1 MNDAAPAEGGK
12 KGRVRKAVA
21 LALTYMGVPATTARK
36 LAGPISKA
44 LPFIAAIPLMFPLV
58 LFSVVAGSEDQAA
71 ARATETVDE
80 GGPVATNP
88 EAYSRVPASLLAAY
102 REAAARSVVPWTLL
116 AAVGELSSGSGRGM
130 NSSSYGSM
138 MLAPS
143 SGWVPPGT
151 GRTVHIEH
159 AGPLSEIPER
169 LHGLEV
175 SAGDVVVVSPLPPLV
190 GETEGSLGDAVARA
204 SLAVPGSVVV
214 MWWTVDMPDWQERE
228 VKDCKPVP
236 SAPPGSEGPAEI
248 VPEEPECTVTVED
261 YIASDRNMLE
271 HLNEALYSMS
281 ADMPPNFVV
290 MDFEP
295 VRGPRLM
302 RPGPTGGFSDPQ
314 ALDGPQAIST
324 RLSME
329 AAEKAR
335 VASLTKEEP
344 SGECPTVASDA
355 GGVGVFGLDYEALV
369 EYGIVSRSISP
380 SRLEDVCYAS
390 YVMVRLLERAA
401 ADEAQFRGRGLRP
414 LLKELGNG
422 ARGDLESK
430 ESLDEFW
437 TQVMFSVSPVFS
449 EGADPCSGLFYGSPP
464 RSTADAIA
472 DAWRCVVETRDIP
485 QWDVL
490 EAEAGR
496 ELQQRRLDSEA
507 AARRAVADALG
518 VSWRY
523 SKMQPCQLFPMTA
536 EQFEAHKPDIEAA
549 DRCTPVVEAYAAAQ
563 LFASSASE
571 ASSIAGWGKS
581 VAGWQIFESV
591 LGDSFSRGEFA
602 SKGPWRTRYYPLQ
615 CRREASEVLSGIS
628 TLAAPSLT
636 VEDISGVQAA
646 SADSPARQK
655 LQVSLDEAS
664 LRIYRS
670 SSCADIFNESYEAL
684 VLISGLPMLASIGE
698 DSGYSGGEPTGVDMP
713 EDAIADPESPAA
725 SARSVFIA
733 ISGLAQAYS
742 VDSAEDLEGA
752 PLLARASHRPFSDRD
767 PYGSSVR
774 GTLPSGAFT
783 SRAMALIYSQM
794 PGLFSGMAWEMGGYG
809 LVPESIPHSASFNL
823 QSQGVDPRLVL
834 ALARHHGPL
843 DALRGCDG
851 VSTGSYGL
859 FGLSDRDLGCSTP
872 SDQVAFAAST
882 LMSLK
887 DNAGGSFQGAVYA
900 WLSDDPRRT
909 AELWVASG
917 WDIRAF
923 SDTAQVDLASLGPGG
938 GRSPLSFWYEHQMS
952 YVGIVGSTAEEASYT
967 LGVPMYLLGDYDGSM
982 SPPTPTTIVRSCPG
996 GCYGIRN
1003 VHPATGA
1010 RNVMHWGV
1018 DFSHPRGTPIRSVAD
1033 GVVTVVGFRTGW
1045 GNTVMVDHG
1054 SGVVSL
1060 YAHLDAFATSP
1071 GQEVVSGQL
1080 IGFVGSTGRS
1090 TGPHLHFE
1098 LVISGLRSDP
1108 CEPRGSGYYI
1118 PCTFAFR

>member
-1 MNDAAPAEGGK
+1 
-12 KGRVRKAVA
+12 
-21 LALTYMGVPATTARK
+21 MGVPATTARK

-44 LPFIAAIPLMFPLV
+44 LPFVATIPLMVPLV
-58 LFSVVAGSEDQAA
+58 LFSAAAGSEDQAA
-71 ARATETVDE
+71 ARATATVDE
-80 GGPVATNP
+80 GGSVATSP
-88 EAYSRVPASLLAAY
+88 EAYSRVPASLLSAY

-116 AAVGELSSGSGRGM
+116 AAVGELISGSGRGM
-130 NSSSYGSM
+130 ASSSYGSM
-138 MLAPS
+138 LLAPS

-190 GETEGSLGDAVARA
+190 GETEGSLRDAVARA

-236 SAPPGSEGPAEI
+236 SAPPGSAGPAKI

-369 EYGIVSRSISP
+369 EYGIVSRSVSA

-401 ADEAQFRGRGLRP
+401 ADEAQFRGRGLKP

-437 TQVMFSVSPVFS
+437 TQVIFSVSPVFS
-449 EGADPCSGLFYGSPP
+449 EGDDPCMGLFSGSPSQ
-464 RSTADAIA
+464 STANAIA
-472 DAWRCVVETRDIP
+472 DAWRCVVETRDVP
-485 QWDVL
+485 QWDVV
-490 EAEAGR
+490 EPEAGVP
-496 ELQQRRLDSEA
+496 LQQRRLDSEA
-507 AARRAVADALG
+507 AARRAVADALE
-518 VSWRY
+518 VSWRH
-523 SKMQPCQLFPMTA
+523 SEMQSCQLFPMTS
-536 EQFEAHKPDIEAA
+536 EQFDTYKPNVEDA

-563 LFASSASE
+563 LFAASAAE
-571 ASSIAGWGKS
+571 ASGMAGWELS
-581 VAGWQIFESV
+581 VAGWQPFEGV
-591 LGDSFSRGEFA
+591 LGDSSSREEFA
-602 SKGPWRTRYYPLQ
+602 VKGPWRTRYYPLQ
-615 CRREASEVLSGIS
+615 CRKDASKVLSDVS
-628 TLAAPSLT
+628 TQLAPSLRA
-636 VEDISGVQAA
+636 EDLAVS
-646 SADSPARQK
+646 STRQK
-655 LQVSLDEAS
+655 LRESLDETVRRLS
-664 LRIYRS
+664 ETGPCSGL
-670 SSCADIFNESYEAL
+670 FNDSQDAL

-698 DSGYSGGEPTGVDMP
+698 DSGYSGGPGTGVEMP
-713 EDAIADPESPAA
+713 EDVVARPGSLAP
-725 SARSVFIA
+725 SARSVFVAIA
-733 ISGLAQAYS
+733 GIAQASPVES
-742 VDSAEDLEGA
+742 VDAYEGA
-752 PLLARASHRPFSDRD
+752 PLLARSSHGPFSDRD
-767 PYGSSVR
+767 PYGSSMR
-774 GTLPSGAFT
+774 GSLPSGTFT
-783 SRAMALIYSQM
+783 SQVMALVYSQM

-809 LVPESIPHSASFNL
+809 LVPDAIPYAASFNL
-823 QSQGVDPRLVL
+823 YSQGADPRLIL
-834 ALARHHGPL
+834 ALARYHGPL
-843 DALRGCDG
+843 DPLLGCSGG
-851 VSTGSYGL
+851 VPAGYGL
-859 FGLSDRDLGCSTP
+859 FGLSDRSVGCSDP
-872 SDQVAFAAST
+872 SSQVASAAG
-882 LMSLK
+882 LLIELR
-887 DNAGGSFQGAVYA
+887 DRAGGSFQGAVYA
-900 WLSDDPRRT
+900 WMSDDPHLT
-909 AELWVASG
+909 AEAWAASG
-917 WDIRAF
+917 WDLLSF
-923 SDTAQVDLASLGPGG
+923 SDATGAGIATLGPAG
-938 GRSPLSFWYEHQMS
+938 GRSPLAFWYEHQMS

-996 GCYGIRN
+996 GCHGIRDI
-1003 VHPATGA
+1003 HPTTGKPDK
-1010 RNVMHWGV
+1010 MHHGV
-1018 DFSHPRGTPIRSVAD
+1018 DFGHPRGTPIRSVA
-1033 GVVTVVGFRTGW
+1033 GGRVIVAGWRSGW
-1045 GNTVMVDHG
+1045 GNTVEVDHG
-1054 SGVVSL
+1054 AGVVSR
-1060 YAHLDAFATSP
+1060 YAHLDGFATSL
-1071 GQEVVSGQL
+1071 GQEVVPGQL
-1080 IGFVGSTGRS
+1080 IGYVGSTGRS

-1098 LVISGLRSDP
+1098 IVIAGERVDP
-1108 CEPRGSGYYI
+1108 CEPKGSGYYI